1 MYCSAKFTILLQM
14 KHTEVAQDVSLPL
27 FCTVAVLKNL
37 LAKVNDVGNCNS
49 ELHAHFHTL

>member
-27 FCTVAVLKNL
+27 FCTVAVLKDL
-37 LAKVNDVGNCNS
+37 VTKVNDVGNCNS

>member
-14 KHTEVAQDVSLPL
+14 KHAEVAQDVSLPL
-27 FCTVAVLKNL
+27 FCTVAVLKDL